1 MASHNLAFDLQIN
14 PNQFDKAVDLV
25 TKHPEIPIIIGHLGS
40 PTLADLHEKE
50 EYWEGMR
57 KFASLE
63 HVSIKISML
72 SYIDPAW
79 DESSLIGET
88 VHQVIELFGIERC
101 FFASN
106 FPVEKHL
113 GWTAQRLYTVF
124 LNMVRKMDEES
135 QQKLFSDNAKKA
147 YGI

>member
-1 MASHNLAFDLQIN
+1 
-14 PNQFDKAVDLV
+14 
-25 TKHPEIPIIIGHLGS
+25 
-40 PTLADLHEKE
+40 
-50 EYWEGMR
+50 
-57 KFASLE
+57 
-63 HVSIKISML
+63 ML

-79 DESSLIGET
+79 DESSLIEET
-88 VHQVIELFGIERC
+88 VHKVIELFGIERC

-113 GWTAQRLYTVF
+113 GWTAHRLYTDF

-135 QQKLFSDNAKKA
+135 KQKLFSYNAKKA